1 MTQSTYP
8 YLSITHF
15 LQQDSLLIIERVG
28 RRREELF
35 ATIFVVCYLGLLLV
49 LSLPPA
55 MIRRVRKGAAIV
67 KSKLRHINRHIN
79 HKIHQTLSMPSMPT
93 HGSWQ
98 NSLSSFV
105 TKNPSK
111 SPLRSPTTNHLADKS
126 VHSSSVTAMRTV
138 SFSPSS
144 AAGQAYANAAYFA
157 RSHSTFVVTLK
168 KPRVQ
173 GLVLEES
180 TEDDTFSLQPSVSV
194 SSPIKS
200 SSSSSSSS
208 SL

>member
-1 MTQSTYP
+1 M
-8 YLSITHF
+8 IT
-15 LQQDSLLIIERVG
+15 ERIG
-28 RRREELF
+28 RRREELL

-98 NSLSSFV
+98 SSLSSLV
-105 TKNPSK
+105 
-111 SPLRSPTTNHLADKS
+111 TTNKTNSNITPKHLQEKPA
-126 VHSSSVTAMRTV
+126 HSSSLTAMRTV

-144 AAGQAYANAAYFA
+144 AAGQ
-157 RSHSTFVVTLK
+157 VTHPLDMI
-168 KPRVQ
+168 KPASCQ
-173 GLVLEES
+173 SISNHDYTNDSFSVLIL
-180 TEDDTFSLQPSVSV
+180 TQT
-194 SSPIKS
+194 
-200 SSSSSSSS
+200 
-208 SL
+208 